1 MYLAHPTISWGFE
14 GPIKKVSSERSLYK
28 RRLKNI
34 NTAINIGHFQ
44 LRRNLLIGESK
55 GETDI

>member
-1 MYLAHPTISWGFE
+1 MYFALPTISWGFD

-34 NTAINIGHFQ
+34 NAALSIVHFQ
-44 LRRNLLIGESK
+44 LRRNFITGEFK
-55 GETDI
+55 EQTDI